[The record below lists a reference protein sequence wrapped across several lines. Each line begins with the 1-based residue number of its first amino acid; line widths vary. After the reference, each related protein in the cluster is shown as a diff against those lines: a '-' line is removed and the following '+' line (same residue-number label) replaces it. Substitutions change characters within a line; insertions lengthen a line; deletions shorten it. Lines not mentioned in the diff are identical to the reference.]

1 MQQRINR
8 NPMDKDEE
16 VLETEKEYMEID
28 DSPEKL
34 FGDPIVPKNCNCRG
48 FWDMSWT
55 DKLEN

>member
-1 MQQRINR
+1 
-8 NPMDKDEE
+8 MDKDEE

-48 FWDMSWT
+48 FWDMSGT